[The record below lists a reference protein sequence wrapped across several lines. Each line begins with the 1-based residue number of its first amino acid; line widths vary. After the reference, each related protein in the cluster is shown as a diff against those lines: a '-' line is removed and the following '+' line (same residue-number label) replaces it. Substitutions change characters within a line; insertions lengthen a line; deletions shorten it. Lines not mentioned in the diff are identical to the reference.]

1 MVKSSREG
9 ERIPAR
15 LSPSSLSAKGTYIL
29 KIMAPT
35 PISRGKSEKDL
46 ANFRQEIQ
54 IMKSLQH
61 ENIILLL
68 DSFETPHEFCLVTEV
83 NLVSNQINNSAK

>member
-1 MVKSSREG
+1 M
-9 ERIPAR
+9 
-15 LSPSSLSAKGTYIL
+15 SLY
-29 KIMAPT
+29 
-35 PISRGKSEKDL
+35 RGKSEKDL

-54 IMKSLQH
+54 ILKKLRH

-83 NLVSNQINNSAK
+83 KSYSHI